1 MLFQSAR
8 GVWKMVIISNA
19 TSKVGI
25 VPTAAKFS
33 RRKVHFGRK
42 KVRSPQFE
50 RIFAKKLG
58 VIIGDMFMLD
68 LSVNR
73 YFLPCFI
80 FKNRRFVYQTMDLF
94 FRKTTF
100 VLEIRNRKIG
110 RASCRERV
118 CYPV

>member
-8 GVWKMVIISNA
+8 GVREMVIISNA

-50 RIFAKKLG
+50 RIIKKR
-58 VIIGDMFMLD
+58 VPEKIRDSF
-68 LSVNR
+68 
-73 YFLPCFI
+73 
-80 FKNRRFVYQTMDLF
+80 
-94 FRKTTF
+94 TF
-100 VLEIRNRKIG
+100 TETANLYHCQI
-110 RASCRERV
+110 
-118 CYPV
+118 